1 MAYNGNHNGWP
12 IAFKNK
18 VLLKMFYYSR
28 ASLSNTQKINFIKN
42 EKKKNNNHNINIM
55 PCKPDIFKKQVI
67 KFRTENHQKSL
78 LLLNL
83 VFHVFVH
90 YVFVYR
96 VKNTFKNEDN

>member
-1 MAYNGNHNGWP
+1 
-12 IAFKNK
+12 
-18 VLLKMFYYSR
+18 
-28 ASLSNTQKINFIKN
+28 
-42 EKKKNNNHNINIM
+42 M
-55 PCKPDIFKKQVI
+55 PCKPDIFKKQAI